1 MKRGLSPLDRSL
13 PVRGCRLAS
22 FISSDFDATQW
33 GNIKP
38 YANELLDRE
47 LSCSGCLETMI
58 KDAST
63 LAEHVSEAGTLLSI
77 AMTCDTESEAKR
89 KAYLDFV
96 ENVVPELAE
105 FDDAFNRRLVEHPAV
120 NDLPSRYDLMIKR
133 IRTEIE
139 IFREENIPLR
149 IEETK
154 LETEH
159 STITGAMTVF
169 FEGEERTFPQMA
181 LYFENTD
188 RSIRQNAWK
197 AVVER
202 MNQDAERLSEIY
214 DELIVIR
221 HRIAVNS
228 GFDDYRPYIFQAKHR
243 YDYSIEDCLEFH
255 DSIEQICVPMMHD
268 FQERRRDALGVETL
282 RPWDVG
288 EKSGGGV
295 DIHGRPPLA
304 PFEDVERLISGCSSI
319 FHNMSPE
326 LGGMF
331 DMLRDRNSLDLESRK
346 GKAPGGYQANLE
358 KTRIPFIFMNAAGT
372 HDNLSTMLH
381 EAGHAFHS
389 CYSSGLDLIGDRNP
403 PIEFAEVA
411 SMSMELMSHPQWG
424 EFYNDEDARRAKLE
438 DLEKIVCFLPW
449 MATIDAF
456 QHWVYAN
463 PEHTREERAQH
474 WLELRRRFGPK
485 TDWSG
490 FEELKETSW
499 QSQLHLFQV
508 PFYYIEYGIA
518 QLGALQL
525 WQHHRRDV
533 EDGLIRYAR
542 AMRLGNTKSLPELF
556 GAAGLEL
563 GFGEEHMVS
572 MMNELNDAIVE
583 LSS

>member
-1 MKRGLSPLDRSL
+1 MGS
-13 PVRGCRLAS
+13 A
-22 FISSDFDATQW
+22 FITEDFDASQW
-33 GNIKP
+33 VNIEP
-38 YANELLDRE
+38 YANDLLSRE
-47 LSCSGCLETMI
+47 LNCSGCLETLI
-58 KDAST
+58 KDGST

-77 AMTCDTESEAKR
+77 AMTCDTESEVKR
-89 KAYLDFV
+89 RSYLDFI
-96 ENVVPELAE
+96 ENVQPKLSE
-105 FDDAFNRRLVEHPAV
+105 FADAFNHRLAGHPAL
-120 NDLPSRYDLMIKR
+120 DELPPRHDLMIKG
-133 IRTEIE
+133 ILTDIA
-139 IFREENIPLR
+139 IFREENIPLQV
-149 IEETK
+149 EEAK

-159 STITGAMTVF
+159 STITGAMTVEF
-169 FEGEERTFPQMA
+169 DGEERTFSQMA
-181 LYFENTD
+181 LYFENTN
-188 RSIRQNAWK
+188 RSIREAAWR

-202 MNQDAERLSEIY
+202 MEQDSERLSGIY
-214 DELIVIR
+214 DELIRIR
-221 HRIAVNS
+221 HQIALNA
-228 GFDDYRPYIFQAKHR
+228 GFDDYRPYIFEAKHR
-243 YDYSIEDCLEFH
+243 YDYSIDDCLEFH
-255 DSIEQICVPMMHD
+255 DSIERVCVPMMHEL
-268 FQERRRDALGVETL
+268 QESRREALGVATL

-304 PFEDVERLISGCSSI
+304 PFEDVERLISGCSNV
-319 FHNMSPE
+319 FHGMSPE

-331 DMLRDRNSLDLESRK
+331 DMLRERNSLDLESRK

-389 CYSSGLDLIGDRNP
+389 CYSSNLELIGDRNP

-411 SMSMELMSHPQWG
+411 SMSMELMSQPQWS
-424 EFYNDEDARRAKLE
+424 EFYGDEDARRAKLE

-463 PEHTREERAQH
+463 PGHTHEERSEH

-490 FEELKETSW
+490 FNELKETSW

-518 QLGALQL
+518 QLGAIQL
-525 WQHHRRDV
+525 WQHHRRDSK
-533 EDGLIRYAR
+533 DGLARYAR
-542 AMRLGNTKSLPELF
+542 AMKLGNTKPLPELF
-556 GAAGLEL
+556 EAAGLDL
-563 GFGEEHMVS
+563 GFDEGHVASLIGELRVAMV
-572 MMNELNDAIVE
+572 EIGA
-583 LSS
+583 

>member
-1 MKRGLSPLDRSL
+1 MGS
-13 PVRGCRLAS
+13 A
-22 FISSDFDATQW
+22 FITEDFDASQW
-33 GNIKP
+33 VNIEP
-38 YANELLDRE
+38 FANDLLSRE
-47 LSCSGCLETMI
+47 LNCSGCLETLI
-58 KDAST
+58 KDGST

-77 AMTCDTESEAKR
+77 AMTCDTESEVKR
-89 KAYLDFV
+89 RAYLDFI
-96 ENVVPELAE
+96 ENVQPKLSE
-105 FDDAFNRRLVEHPAV
+105 FADAFNHRLAGHPAL
-120 NDLPSRYDLMIKR
+120 DELPPRHDLMIKG
-133 IRTEIE
+133 ILTDIA
-139 IFREENIPLR
+139 IFREENIPLQV
-149 IEETK
+149 EEAK

-159 STITGAMTVF
+159 STITGAMTVEF
-169 FEGEERTFPQMA
+169 DGEERTFSQMA
-181 LYFENTD
+181 LYFENTN
-188 RSIRQNAWK
+188 RSIREAAWR

-202 MNQDAERLSEIY
+202 MEQDSDRLSGIY
-214 DELIVIR
+214 DELIRIR
-221 HRIAVNS
+221 HQIALNA
-228 GFDDYRPYIFQAKHR
+228 GFDDYRPYIFEAKHR
-243 YDYSIEDCLEFH
+243 YDYSIDDCLEFH
-255 DSIEQICVPMMHD
+255 DSIERVCVPMMHEL
-268 FQERRRDALGVETL
+268 QESRREALGVATL

-304 PFEDVERLISGCSSI
+304 PFEDVERLISGCSNV
-319 FHNMSPE
+319 FHGMSPE

-331 DMLRDRNSLDLESRK
+331 DMLRERNSLDLESRK

-389 CYSSGLDLIGDRNP
+389 CYSSNLELIGDRNP

-411 SMSMELMSHPQWG
+411 SMSMELMSQPQWS
-424 EFYNDEDARRAKLE
+424 EFYGDEDARRAKLE

-463 PEHTREERAQH
+463 PGHTHEERSEH

-490 FEELKETSW
+490 FNELKETSW

-518 QLGALQL
+518 QLGAIQL
-525 WQHHRRDV
+525 WQHHRRDSK
-533 EDGLIRYAR
+533 DGLARYAR
-542 AMRLGNTKSLPELF
+542 AMKLGNTKPLPELF
-556 GAAGLEL
+556 EAAGLDL
-563 GFGEEHMVS
+563 GFDEGHVASLIGELRVAMV
-572 MMNELNDAIVE
+572 EIGA
-583 LSS
+583 

>member
-1 MKRGLSPLDRSL
+1 MGS
-13 PVRGCRLAS
+13 A
-22 FISSDFDATQW
+22 FITEDFDASQW
-33 GNIKP
+33 VNIEP
-38 YANELLDRE
+38 YANDLLSRE
-47 LSCSGCLETMI
+47 LNCSGCLETLI
-58 KDAST
+58 KDGST

-77 AMTCDTESEAKR
+77 AMTCDTESEGKR
-89 KAYLDFV
+89 RAYLDFI
-96 ENVVPELAE
+96 ENVQPKLSE
-105 FDDAFNRRLVEHPAV
+105 FADAFNHRLAGHPAL
-120 NDLPSRYDLMIKR
+120 DELPPRHDLMIKG
-133 IRTEIE
+133 ILTDIA
-139 IFREENIPLR
+139 IFREENIPLQV
-149 IEETK
+149 EEAK

-159 STITGAMTVF
+159 STITGAMTVEF
-169 FEGEERTFPQMA
+169 DGEERTFSQMA
-181 LYFENTD
+181 LYFENTN
-188 RSIRQNAWK
+188 RSIREAAWR

-202 MNQDAERLSEIY
+202 MEQDSERLSGIY
-214 DELIVIR
+214 DELIRIR
-221 HRIAVNS
+221 HQIALNA
-228 GFDDYRPYIFQAKHR
+228 GFDDYRPYIFEAKHR
-243 YDYSIEDCLEFH
+243 YDYSIDDCLEFH
-255 DSIEQICVPMMHD
+255 DSIERVCVPMMHEL
-268 FQERRRDALGVETL
+268 QESRREALGVATL

-304 PFEDVERLISGCSSI
+304 PFEDVERLISGCSNV
-319 FHNMSPE
+319 FHGMSPE

-331 DMLRDRNSLDLESRK
+331 DMLRERNSLDLESRK

-389 CYSSGLDLIGDRNP
+389 CYSSNLELIGDRNP

-411 SMSMELMSHPQWG
+411 SMSMELMSQPQWS
-424 EFYNDEDARRAKLE
+424 EFYGDEDARRAKLE

-463 PEHTREERAQH
+463 PGHTHEERSEH

-490 FEELKETSW
+490 FNELKETSW

-518 QLGALQL
+518 QLGAIQL
-525 WQHHRRDV
+525 WQHHRRDSK
-533 EDGLIRYAR
+533 DGLARYAR
-542 AMRLGNTKSLPELF
+542 AMKLGNTKPLPELF
-556 GAAGLEL
+556 EAAGLDL
-563 GFGEEHMVS
+563 GFDEGHVASLIGELRVAMV
-572 MMNELNDAIVE
+572 EIGA
-583 LSS
+583 

>member
-1 MKRGLSPLDRSL
+1 MGS
-13 PVRGCRLAS
+13 A
-22 FISSDFDATQW
+22 FITEDFDASQW
-33 GNIKP
+33 VNIEP
-38 YANELLDRE
+38 YANDLLSRE
-47 LSCSGCLETMI
+47 LNCSGCLETLI
-58 KDAST
+58 KDGST

-77 AMTCDTESEAKR
+77 AMTCDTESEVKR
-89 KAYLDFV
+89 RAYLDFI
-96 ENVVPELAE
+96 ENVQPKLSE
-105 FDDAFNRRLVEHPAV
+105 FADAFNHRLAGHPAL
-120 NDLPSRYDLMIKR
+120 DELPPRHDLMIKG
-133 IRTEIE
+133 ILTDIA
-139 IFREENIPLR
+139 IFREENIPLQV
-149 IEETK
+149 EEAK

-159 STITGAMTVF
+159 STITGAMTVEF
-169 FEGEERTFPQMA
+169 DGEERTFSQMA
-181 LYFENTD
+181 LYFENTN
-188 RSIRQNAWK
+188 RSIREAAWR

-202 MNQDAERLSEIY
+202 MEQDSERLSGIY
-214 DELIVIR
+214 DELIRIR
-221 HRIAVNS
+221 HQIALNA
-228 GFDDYRPYIFQAKHR
+228 GFDDYRPYIFEAKHR
-243 YDYSIEDCLEFH
+243 YDYSIDDCLEFH
-255 DSIEQICVPMMHD
+255 DSIERVCVPMMHEL
-268 FQERRRDALGVETL
+268 QESRREALGVATL

-304 PFEDVERLISGCSSI
+304 PFEDVERLISGCSNV
-319 FHNMSPE
+319 FHGMSPE

-331 DMLRDRNSLDLESRK
+331 DMLRERNSLDLESRK

-389 CYSSGLDLIGDRNP
+389 CYSSNLELIGDRNP

-411 SMSMELMSHPQWG
+411 SMSMELMSQPQWS
-424 EFYNDEDARRAKLE
+424 EFYGDEDARRAKLE

-463 PEHTREERAQH
+463 PGHTHEERSEH

-490 FEELKETSW
+490 FNELKETSW

-518 QLGALQL
+518 QLGAIQL
-525 WQHHRRDV
+525 WQHHRRDSK
-533 EDGLIRYAR
+533 DGLARYAR
-542 AMRLGNTKSLPELF
+542 AMKLGNTKPLPELF
-556 GAAGLEL
+556 EAAGLDL
-563 GFGEEHMVS
+563 GFDEGHVASLIGELRVAMV
-572 MMNELNDAIVE
+572 EIGA
-583 LSS
+583 

>member
-1 MKRGLSPLDRSL
+1 MSS
-13 PVRGCRLAS
+13 A
-22 FISSDFDATQW
+22 FITEDFDASQW
-33 GNIKP
+33 VNIEP
-38 YANELLDRE
+38 YANDLLSRE
-47 LSCSGCLETMI
+47 LNCSGCLETLI
-58 KDAST
+58 KDGST

-89 KAYLDFV
+89 QSYLDFI
-96 ENVVPELAE
+96 ENVQPKLSE
-105 FDDAFNRRLVEHPAV
+105 FADAFNRRLAGHPAV
-120 NDLPSRYDLMIKR
+120 DELPPRHDLMIKQ
-133 IRTEIE
+133 IRTDIA
-139 IFREENIPLR
+139 IFREENIPLQV
-149 IEETK
+149 EEAK

-159 STITGAMTVF
+159 STITGAMTVEF
-169 FEGEERTFPQMA
+169 DGEERTFPQMA
-181 LYFENTD
+181 LYFEKTD
-188 RSIRQNAWK
+188 RSIREAAWR

-202 MNQDAERLSEIY
+202 MGQDSERLSEIY
-214 DELIVIR
+214 DELIRIR
-221 HRIAVNS
+221 HQIALNA
-228 GFDDYRPYIFQAKHR
+228 GFDDYRPYIFEAKHR
-243 YDYSIEDCLEFH
+243 YDYSIGDCLEFH
-255 DSIEQICVPMMHD
+255 DSIERVCVPLMREL
-268 FQERRRDALGVETL
+268 QERRRETLGVETL

-304 PFEDVERLISGCSSI
+304 PFEDVERLISGCSNV
-319 FHNMSPE
+319 FHGMSPE

-331 DMLRDRNSLDLESRK
+331 DMLRERDSLDLESRK

-389 CYSSGLDLIGDRNP
+389 CYSSNLELIGERNP

-411 SMSMELMSHPQWG
+411 SMSMELMSQSQWD
-424 EFYNDEDARRAKLE
+424 EFYDDEDARRAKLE

-463 PEHTREERAQH
+463 PEHTHEERSEY
-474 WLELRRRFGPK
+474 WLELRRKFGPR

-490 FEELKETSW
+490 FEVLKEISW

-525 WQHHRRDV
+525 WQHHRRDAA
-533 EDGLIRYAR
+533 DGLIRYAR
-542 AMRLGNTKSLPELF
+542 AMKLGNTKSLPELF
-556 GAAGLEL
+556 EAAGLDL
-563 GFGEEHMVS
+563 GFGEGHVASLIGELRVAMV
-572 MMNELNDAIVE
+572 EIGA
-583 LSS
+583 

>member
-1 MKRGLSPLDRSL
+1 MGS
-13 PVRGCRLAS
+13 A
-22 FISSDFDATQW
+22 FITEDFDASQW
-33 GNIKP
+33 VNIEP
-38 YANELLDRE
+38 YANDLLSRE
-47 LSCSGCLETMI
+47 LNCSGCLETLI
-58 KDAST
+58 KDGST

-77 AMTCDTESEAKR
+77 AMTCDTESEVKR
-89 KAYLDFV
+89 RAYLDFI
-96 ENVVPELAE
+96 ENVQPKLSE
-105 FDDAFNRRLVEHPAV
+105 FADAFNHRLAGHPAL
-120 NDLPSRYDLMIKR
+120 DELPPRHDLMIKG
-133 IRTEIE
+133 ILTDIA
-139 IFREENIPLR
+139 IFREENIPLQV
-149 IEETK
+149 EEAK

-159 STITGAMTVF
+159 STITGAMTVEF
-169 FEGEERTFPQMA
+169 DGEERTFSQMA

-188 RSIRQNAWK
+188 RSIREAAWRT
-197 AVVER
+197 VVER
-202 MNQDAERLSEIY
+202 MGQDSERLSGIY
-214 DELIVIR
+214 DELIRIR
-221 HRIAVNS
+221 HQIALNA
-228 GFDDYRPYIFQAKHR
+228 GFDDYRPYIFEAKHR
-243 YDYSIEDCLEFH
+243 YDYSIDDCLEFH
-255 DSIEQICVPMMHD
+255 DSIERVCVPMMHEL
-268 FQERRRDALGVETL
+268 QESRREALGVATL

-304 PFEDVERLISGCSSI
+304 PFEDVERLISGCSNV
-319 FHNMSPE
+319 FHGMSPE

-331 DMLRDRNSLDLESRK
+331 DMLRERNSLDLESRK

-389 CYSSGLDLIGDRNP
+389 CYSSNLELIGDRNP

-411 SMSMELMSHPQWG
+411 SMSMELMSQPQWS
-424 EFYNDEDARRAKLE
+424 EFYGDEDARRAKLE

-463 PEHTREERAQH
+463 PGHTHEERSEH

-490 FEELKETSW
+490 FNELKETSW

-518 QLGALQL
+518 QLGAIQL
-525 WQHHRRDV
+525 WQHHRRDST
-533 EDGLIRYAR
+533 DGLARYAR
-542 AMRLGNTKSLPELF
+542 AMKLGNTKPLPELF
-556 GAAGLEL
+556 EAAGLDL
-563 GFGEEHMVS
+563 GFDEGHVASLIGELRVAMV
-572 MMNELNDAIVE
+572 EIGA
-583 LSS
+583 